1 MSAVENVD
9 SPITRRSLMLM
20 GSLMAAS
27 LLPTV
32 IYLAFASVASE
43 PGWTAAMLPLSLAL
57 SPILTVPLLT
67 LMILT
72 SRIPGAVSERSS
84 LYGLIPCLL
93 LASYFDAL
101 SLFSLKDSGNDA
113 AAFLHS
119 EQINAF
125 TRSFALCLVTL
136 LAMKRHRPSGLG
148 EGRRFWIMPLTL
160 AGGLCGLQFLDL
172 RLGVF
177 VEHLPTIVGITCLT
191 AVFNIAFLSKIG
203 LEKQQPLML
212 TLAWMAILQL
222 VNQLLFLV
230 SRPESLQVQLLLT
243 QNINDAL
250 AFLVPLPF
258 MARSIVRQ
266 MIRPVSSLPT
276 ANQSQSSQGLNSAEA
291 FAQGVAQAKAQ
302 LMSKLS
308 HEFKTPLNTIIGY
321 SELLVDEL
329 EHSNQTLLSD
339 DLHKV
344 NRAGWYLM
352 TLVDDLLDVCS
363 LDGNGFKPHETNFD
377 AERFMQIMQRM
388 ADKIAAPHMIK
399 VECFCQKGFGT
410 VYADESRLLQ
420 VCMNILR
427 NSVRYTSKGQI
438 TLHFYSIIQD
448 GKRFFTIDIRDSG
461 RGMDLNELARIF
473 SPFESI
479 QSDSWE
485 AIYGLS
491 LGLPVT
497 KRLCEMMG
505 GTLSVDSVPGVGTT
519 FSLTFPHKS
528 DTREPQIEKSQVTLP
543 VGPILVIDDDEEYIG
558 FVQEIFESAGMQTFA
573 VTKARS
579 GLRVYL
585 EKRPSVIVVDLK
597 MPEIDGYSV
606 IQSIRDQDPNCLII
620 TVSGEGMDHSE
631 ERSLALGSDQFFA
644 KPMAIEAVL
653 RTIEQ
658 RSRPIEDK
666 DQANRA

>member
-1 MSAVENVD
+1 
-9 SPITRRSLMLM
+9 ML
-20 GSLMAAS
+20 GAKLPAERAA
-27 LLPTV
+27 
-32 IYLAFASVASE
+32 
-43 PGWTAAMLPLSLAL
+43 
-57 SPILTVPLLT
+57 
-67 LMILT
+67 
-72 SRIPGAVSERSS
+72 

-101 SLFSLKDSGNDA
+101 SLLSLQDGHDA

-125 TRSFALCLVTL
+125 TRSFALCLFTL
-136 LAMKRHRPSGLG
+136 LAMKFHLPARLG
-148 EGRRFWIMPLTL
+148 EGYRFWIMPLLL

-177 VEHLPTIVGITCLT
+177 IEHLHTIVGITCLT
-191 AVFNIAFLSKIG
+191 AVFNIAFLTKIG
-203 LEKQQPLML
+203 WEKQRPLML
-212 TLAWMAILQL
+212 TLAWMAALQL
-222 VNQLLFLV
+222 INQLLFLM
-230 SRPESLQVQLLLT
+230 SRPESLQVPLLLT

-258 MARSIVRQ
+258 LASAIKKQ
-266 MIRPVSSLPT
+266 MTRTVSSL
-276 ANQSQSSQGLNSAEA
+276 ANANVAHGNLGLNNAEA
-291 FAQGVAQAKAQ
+291 FAQGVAQAKSQ

-329 EHSNQTLLSD
+329 ESSQQTLLSD

-363 LDGNGFKPHETNFD
+363 LDGKGFKPHETSFD
-377 AERFMQIMQRM
+377 AERFMQILQRM
-388 ADKIAAPHMIK
+388 ADKVAAPHEIK
-399 VECFCQKGFGT
+399 IECYCQKDFGT

-427 NSVRYTSKGQI
+427 NSVRYTSKGRI
-438 TLHFYSIIQD
+438 TLHFYSIIQE
-448 GKRFFTIDIRDSG
+448 GKRYFSIDIRDTG
-461 RGMDLNELARIF
+461 RGMDPIEMARIF

-479 QSDSWE
+479 QADSWE
-485 AIYGLS
+485 AIYGLN

-505 GTLSVDSVPGVGTT
+505 GTLTVDSTPGRGTT

-528 DTREPQIEKSQVTLP
+528 NTQEPKNEKTQQLLDPGP
-543 VGPILVIDDDEEYIG
+543 VLIIDDDLEYVG
-558 FVQEIFESAGMQTFA
+558 FVQEIFESAGIPTFC

-585 EKRPSVIVVDLK
+585 EKHPSVIMVDLK
-597 MPEIDGYSV
+597 MPDIDGYSI
-606 IQSIRDQDPNCLII
+606 IQSIRDQDPDCLII

-658 RSRPIEDK
+658 RSRGSGDK
-666 DQANRA
+666 T

>member
-1 MSAVENVD
+1 M
-9 SPITRRSLMLM
+9 
-20 GSLMAAS
+20 
-27 LLPTV
+27 
-32 IYLAFASVASE
+32 
-43 PGWTAAMLPLSLAL
+43 
-57 SPILTVPLLT
+57 PLL
-67 LMILT
+67 
-72 SRIPGAVSERSS
+72 
-84 LYGLIPCLL
+84 
-93 LASYFDAL
+93 
-101 SLFSLKDSGNDA
+101 
-113 AAFLHS
+113 
-119 EQINAF
+119 
-125 TRSFALCLVTL
+125 
-136 LAMKRHRPSGLG
+136 
-148 EGRRFWIMPLTL
+148 L

-177 VEHLPTIVGITCLT
+177 IEHLHTIVGITCLT
-191 AVFNIAFLSKIG
+191 AVFNIAFLTKIG
-203 LEKQQPLML
+203 WEKQRPLML
-212 TLAWMAILQL
+212 TLAWMAALQL
-222 VNQLLFLV
+222 INQLLFLM
-230 SRPESLQVQLLLT
+230 SRPESLQVPLLLT

-258 MARSIVRQ
+258 LASAIKNQMTRS
-266 MIRPVSSLPT
+266 VSSL
-276 ANQSQSSQGLNSAEA
+276 ANANAAHGNLGLNNAEA
-291 FAQGVAQAKAQ
+291 FAQGVAQAKSQ

-329 EHSNQTLLSD
+329 ESSQQTLLSD

-363 LDGNGFKPHETNFD
+363 LDGKGFKPHETSFD
-377 AERFMQIMQRM
+377 AERFMQILQRM
-388 ADKIAAPHMIK
+388 ADKIAAPHEIK
-399 VECFCQKGFGT
+399 IECYCQKDFGT

-427 NSVRYTSKGQI
+427 NSVRYTSKGRI
-438 TLHFYSIIQD
+438 TLHFYSIIQE
-448 GKRFFTIDIRDSG
+448 GKRYFSIDIRDTG
-461 RGMDLNELARIF
+461 RGMDPIEMARIF

-479 QSDSWE
+479 QADSWE
-485 AIYGLS
+485 AIYGLN

-505 GTLSVDSVPGVGTT
+505 GTLTVDSTPGRGTT
-519 FSLTFPHKS
+519 FSLTFPHKNN
-528 DTREPQIEKSQVTLP
+528 TQEPKNEKTQQLLHPGP
-543 VGPILVIDDDEEYIG
+543 VLIIDDDLEYVG
-558 FVQEIFESAGMQTFA
+558 FVQEIFESAGIPTFC

-585 EKRPSVIVVDLK
+585 EKHPSVIMVDLK
-597 MPEIDGYSV
+597 MPDIDGYSI
-606 IQSIRDQDPNCLII
+606 IQSIRDQDPDCLII

-658 RSRPIEDK
+658 RSRGSGDK
-666 DQANRA
+666 T

>member
-1 MSAVENVD
+1 
-9 SPITRRSLMLM
+9 ML
-20 GSLMAAS
+20 
-27 LLPTV
+27 T
-32 IYLAFASVASE
+32 
-43 PGWTAAMLPLSLAL
+43 LPLLAL
-57 SPILTVPLLT
+57 LFLA
-67 LMILT
+67 
-72 SRIPGAVSERSS
+72 SRIPGAASERTA

-101 SLFSLKDSGNDA
+101 SLLSLKDSGNDA

-125 TRSFALCLVTL
+125 TRSFALCLVTIMAL
-136 LAMKRHRPSGLG
+136 RFHRPYRLG
-148 EGRRFWIMPLTL
+148 EGRRFWLMPLLL
-160 AGGLCGLQFLDL
+160 ATGLCGLQFLDL

-177 VEHLPTIVGITCLT
+177 VEHLHTIVGITCLT
-191 AVFNIAFLSKIG
+191 AIFNIAFLGKIAW
-203 LEKQQPLML
+203 EKQKPLLL
-212 TLAWMAILQL
+212 TLAWMATLQL
-222 VNQLLFLV
+222 INQLLYLF
-230 SRPESLQVQLLLT
+230 SRPESLQVQLFLT
-243 QNINDAL
+243 QNLNDVL
-250 AFLVPLPF
+250 GFLVPLPF
-258 MARSIVRQ
+258 LAQSILRQ
-266 MIRPVSSLPT
+266 MTRPVSSLPS
-276 ANQSQSSQGLNSAEA
+276 ANLSHSSQGLNSAEA

-321 SELLVDEL
+321 SELLMNEL
-329 EHSNQTLLSD
+329 ENSNQTLLSD

-363 LDGNGFKPHETNFD
+363 LDGQGFKAHETLFD
-377 AERFMQIMQRM
+377 AERFMQILQRM
-388 ADKIAAPHMIK
+388 AEKIAAPHLIQ
-399 VECFCQKGFGT
+399 VECFCQKNFGMI
-410 VYADESRLLQ
+410 YADESRLLQ

-427 NSVRYTSKGQI
+427 NCVRYSSKGHI
-438 TLHFYSIIQD
+438 SLHFYSIIQD

-461 RGMDLNELARIF
+461 RGMDPQELARIF

-479 QSDSWE
+479 QNDSWE

-497 KRLCEMMG
+497 KRLCEMLG
-505 GTLSVDSVPGVGTT
+505 GSLTVDSAPGLGTT

-528 DTREPQIEKSQVTLP
+528 DTREPQKIKHLELLP
-543 VGPILVIDDDEEYIG
+543 AGPVLVIDDDEEYTG
-558 FVQEIFESAGMQTFA
+558 FVREILESAGMQTIT

-585 EKRPSVIVVDLK
+585 EKQPSVILVDLK
-597 MPEIDGYSV
+597 MPDIDGYSV

-620 TVSGEGMDHSE
+620 TVSGEGM
-631 ERSLALGSDQFFA
+631 ERSAEMSLELGSDQFFE

-653 RTIEQ
+653 QTIEK
-658 RSRPIEDK
+658 RSRPAEVK
-666 DQANRA
+666 DQAKRA

>member
-1 MSAVENVD
+1 MSPVD
-9 SPITRRSLMLM
+9 HVDAPITRRSLILM
-20 GSLMAAS
+20 SSLMAAS

-32 IYLAFASVASE
+32 IYLAFASS
-43 PGWTAAMLPLSLAL
+43 GLGSDSKAALLPLSLAL
-57 SPILTVPLLT
+57 SPILILPLLI
-67 LMILT
+67 ILFLA
-72 SRIPGAVSERSS
+72 SRIPDHAAERSA
-84 LYGLIPCLL
+84 LYGLIPCLV
-93 LASYFDAL
+93 LASYFDAFGL
-101 SLFSLKDSGNDA
+101 LSLKDSGNDA

-136 LAMKRHRPSGLG
+136 LTLKAHRPTGLS
-148 EGRRFWIMPLTL
+148 EGRRFWIMPLLL

-172 RLGVF
+172 RLGIF
-177 VEHLPTIVGITCLT
+177 VDHLQTIVGISCLT
-191 AVFNIAFLSKIG
+191 AIFNLAFLVKIG
-203 LEKQQPLML
+203 WEKQQPVIL
-212 TLAWMAILQL
+212 TLAWMAFLQL
-222 VNQLLFLV
+222 ANQLLFLM

-243 QNINDAL
+243 QNLNDAL
-250 AFLVPLPF
+250 AFLMPLPF
-258 MARSIVRQ
+258 LARSILKQ
-266 MIRPVSSLPT
+266 MTRPVSALAS

-329 EHSNQTLLSD
+329 ENSQQTLLSD

-363 LDGNGFKPHETNFD
+363 LDGKSMKLHETSFD
-377 AERFMQIMQRM
+377 AERFMHVLQRM
-388 ADKIAAPHMIK
+388 ADKIANPHEVRI
-399 VECFCQKGFGT
+399 ECFCQKGFGLIQ
-410 VYADESRLLQ
+410 ADESRLLQ

-427 NSVRYTSKGQI
+427 NSVRYTTKGQI
-438 TLHFYSIIQD
+438 SVHFYSIIQD
-448 GKRFFTIDIRDSG
+448 GKRYFTIDIRDSG
-461 RGMDLNELARIF
+461 RGMDLNELARVF

-479 QSDSWE
+479 QNDSGD

-505 GTLSVDSVPGVGTT
+505 GRLSVDSAPGLGTT
-519 FSLTFPHKS
+519 FSLTFPHKNNS
-528 DTREPQIEKSQVTLP
+528 QEPQKLKTLEALNPGP
-543 VGPILVIDDDEEYIG
+543 VLVIDDDVEYIG
-558 FVQEIFESAGMQTFA
+558 FVQEIFESAGIQNYC

-585 EKRPSVIVVDLK
+585 EKRPSVVLVDLM
-597 MPEIDGYSV
+597 MPDLDGYSV

-653 RTIEQ
+653 RTIEK
-658 RSRPIEDK
+658 RSRSSS
-666 DQANRA
+666 

>member
-1 MSAVENVD
+1 MPAVENVD
-9 SPITRRSLMLM
+9 SPIPRRTLILL
-20 GSLMAAS
+20 GSLMMAS
-27 LLPTV
+27 LLPTGL
-32 IYLAFASVASE
+32 YLAFASGI
-43 PGWTAAMLPLSLAL
+43 PGPTSTMLPLALAL
-57 SPILTVPLLT
+57 SPVLTLPLLT
-67 LMILT
+67 LIML
-72 SRIPGAVSERSS
+72 GAKLPAERSA

-101 SLFSLKDSGNDA
+101 SLLSLREGHDA

-136 LAMKRHRPSGLG
+136 LAMKFHLPARLG
-148 EGRRFWIMPLTL
+148 EGRRFWIMPLLL

-177 VEHLPTIVGITCLT
+177 IEHLHTIVGITCLT
-191 AVFNIAFLSKIG
+191 AVFNIAFLTKIG
-203 LEKQQPLML
+203 WEKQRPLML
-212 TLAWMAILQL
+212 TLAWMAALQL
-222 VNQLLFLV
+222 INQLLFLM
-230 SRPESLQVQLLLT
+230 SRPESLQLPLLLT

-258 MARSIVRQ
+258 LASAIKKQ
-266 MIRPVSSLPT
+266 MTRTVSSL
-276 ANQSQSSQGLNSAEA
+276 ANANDAQGSLGLNNAEA
-291 FAQGVAQAKAQ
+291 FAQGVAQAKSQ

-329 EHSNQTLLSD
+329 ESSQQTLLSD

-363 LDGNGFKPHETNFD
+363 LDGQGFKPHETSFD
-377 AERFMQIMQRM
+377 AERFMQILQRM
-388 ADKIAAPHMIK
+388 ADKIAAPHDIRI
-399 VECFCQKGFGT
+399 ECYCQKGFGT

-427 NSVRYTSKGQI
+427 NSVRYTSKGCI

-448 GKRFFTIDIRDSG
+448 GKRFFSIDIRDTG
-461 RGMDLNELARIF
+461 RGMDPIEMARIF

-479 QSDSWE
+479 HTDSWE

-505 GTLSVDSVPGVGTT
+505 GTLTVDSTPGRGTT
-519 FSLTFPHKS
+519 FSLTFPHKNN
-528 DTREPQIEKSQVTLP
+528 TQEPKNEKTQQLLP
-543 VGPILVIDDDEEYIG
+543 AGPVLIIDDDLEYVG
-558 FVQEIFESAGMQTFA
+558 FVQEIFESAGIPTFC

-585 EKRPSVIVVDLK
+585 EKRPSVIMVDLK
-597 MPEIDGYSV
+597 MPDIDGYSI
-606 IQSIRDQDPNCLII
+606 IQSIRDQDPDCLII

-658 RSRPIEDK
+658 RSRGSGDK
-666 DQANRA
+666 T

>member
-9 SPITRRSLMLM
+9 LPISRRNLLLM

-27 LLPTV
+27 LIPTV
-32 IYLAFASVASE
+32 IYLAFASSA
-43 PGWTAAMLPLSLAL
+43 PGTTRTLLPLALAL
-57 SPILTVPLLT
+57 SPALT
-67 LMILT
+67 LPMLT
-72 SRIPGAVSERSS
+72 LLMLASRIPGAASERAP

-93 LASYFDAL
+93 LAGYCDAL
-101 SLFSLKDSGNDA
+101 SLFSLKDSSDA

-136 LAMKRHRPSGLG
+136 LALKFHQASRPG
-148 EGRRFWIMPLTL
+148 EGRRFWIMPLIL
-160 AGGLCGLQFLDL
+160 AGGLCGLQLIDL
-172 RLGVF
+172 RLGIF
-177 VEHLPTIVGITCLT
+177 VEHLHTIVGITCLT
-191 AVFNIAFLSKIG
+191 AIFNLAFLTKIG
-203 LEKQQPLML
+203 WEKQRILML
-212 TLAWMAILQL
+212 TLAWMATLQL
-222 VNQLLFLV
+222 VNQLLFLM

-258 MARSIVRQ
+258 LARSILKQ
-266 MIRPVSSLPT
+266 MMRPVSSLVD
-276 ANQSQSSQGLNSAEA
+276 ANASQTTQGLNSAEA
-291 FAQGVAQAKAQ
+291 FAQGVAQAKSQ

-329 EHSNQTLLSD
+329 EQSQQTLLSD

-363 LDGNGFKPHETNFD
+363 LDGNGFKPHETQFD
-377 AERFMQIMQRM
+377 AERFMKILQRM
-388 ADKIAAPHMIK
+388 ADKIATPHMIK
-399 VECFCQKGFGT
+399 IDCFCQKGLGS

-427 NSVRYTSKGQI
+427 NSVRYTSNGQLSI
-438 TLHFYSIIQD
+438 HFYSIIQD

-461 RGMDLNELARIF
+461 RGMDTNELARIF

-505 GTLSVDSVPGVGTT
+505 GTLTVDSAPGLGTT
-519 FSLTFPHKS
+519 FSLTFPHKN
-528 DTREPQIEKSQVTLP
+528 DQREPQNEKTLELLPAGP
-543 VGPILVIDDDEEYIG
+543 VLVIDDDEEYIG
-558 FVQEIFESAGMQTFA
+558 FVQEIFESAGMQTFC

-585 EKRPSVIVVDLK
+585 EKRPSVIMVDLK
-597 MPEIDGYSV
+597 MPEIDGYSI

-658 RSRPIEDK
+658 RRHGK
-666 DQANRA
+666 

>member
-1 MSAVENVD
+1 MPSVENVD

-27 LLPTV
+27 LLPSV
-32 IYLAFASVASE
+32 IYILFASSSSGSVSTAS
-43 PGWTAAMLPLSLAL
+43 MLPLSLAL
-57 SPILTVPLLT
+57 SPVLTLPLLT
-67 LMILT
+67 VMILA
-72 SRIPGAVSERSS
+72 SRIPGAASERAS

-93 LASYFDAL
+93 LAGYFDAL
-101 SLFSLKDSGNDA
+101 SLISLPENDA

-136 LAMKRHRPSGLG
+136 LALKFHRPSGLG
-148 EGRRFWIMPLTL
+148 EGRRFWIMPLML
-160 AGGLCGLQFLDL
+160 AAGLCGLQFLDL

-177 VEHLPTIVGITCLT
+177 VEHLQTIVGITCF
-191 AVFNIAFLSKIG
+191 AAIFNIAFLTKIG
-203 LEKQQPLML
+203 WEKQKPLML
-212 TLAWMAILQL
+212 TLAWMATLQL
-222 VNQLLFLV
+222 INQLLFLM
-230 SRPESLQVQLLLT
+230 SRPESLQIQLLFT
-243 QNINDAL
+243 QNLNDAL

-258 MARSIVRQ
+258 LARSILKQ
-266 MIRPVSSLPT
+266 MTRPVSSLPE
-276 ANQSQSSQGLNSAEA
+276 ANQTHNSQGLNSAEA
-291 FAQGVAQAKAQ
+291 FAQGVAQAKSQ
-302 LMSKLS
+302 LLSKLS

-363 LDGNGFKPHETNFD
+363 LDGNSFKPHETNFD
-377 AERFMQIMQRM
+377 AERFMQILQRM
-388 ADKIAAPHMIK
+388 AEKIAAPNMIQ
-399 VECFCQKGFGT
+399 VECFCQKDFGT

-427 NSVRYTSKGQI
+427 NSVRYTSKGRI
-438 TLHFYSIIQD
+438 SIHFYSIIRD
-448 GKRFFTIDIRDSG
+448 GKRYFTLDIRDSG
-461 RGMDLNELARIF
+461 RGMDVHELARIF

-505 GTLSVDSVPGVGTT
+505 GTLSVDSAPGLGTT

-528 DTREPQIEKSQVTLP
+528 NNREPQKEKSLETLP
-543 VGPILVIDDDEEYIG
+543 AGPVLIIDDDQEYIG
-558 FVQEIFESAGMQTFA
+558 FVQEIFESAGMQTFC

-579 GLRVYL
+579 GLRIYL
-585 EKRPSVIVVDLK
+585 EKRPSVIVIDLM

-620 TVSGEGMDHSE
+620 TVSGEGMEHSE

-653 RTIEQ
+653 RTIEK
-658 RSRPIEDK
+658 RSRPVD
-666 DQANRA
+666 DQAKRA